1 MAMPTANFP
10 DIFNGQTVSQKVLKD
25 SSVSTAKYTFN
36 TPVLVRCCCY
46 QALATAGSILTNG
59 YERLHKC
66 QEAVSATRHT
76 SADFHH
82 ELLRLRQHWRLK
94 KVGGTIIGDLSYKSG
109 ANSSVY
115 YLSTG

>member
-1 MAMPTANFP
+1 MCQYIVVF
-10 DIFNGQTVSQKVLKD
+10 
-25 SSVSTAKYTFN
+25 
-36 TPVLVRCCCY
+36 Y

-59 YERLHKC
+59 YERLRKC

-94 KVGGTIIGDLSYKSG
+94 KVGSTIIGDLSYKSG
-109 ANSSVY
+109 AK
-115 YLSTG
+115 L